1 MTVYCDIDLVYII
14 SVYDHT
20 ASSLLEKMLW
30 AEMIGLNGFQFFILT
45 WDCGFEM
52 IKPGFS
58 L

>member
-30 AEMIGLNGFQFFILT
+30 AEMIGLSYFIYLFKL
-45 WDCGFEM
+45 G
-52 IKPGFS
+52 IAGLK
-58 L
+58 